1 MKASE
6 FKMCQEN
13 GVTDITEALIGF
25 DGIAIA
31 QSSKVQRF

>member
-1 MKASE
+1 MKADGKNVSR
-6 FKMCQEN
+6 N

-31 QSSKVQRF
+31 QS